1 MRVPGP
7 GAASTSMRR
16 PPPIASAR
24 LQVDARAAV
33 GAGARSGTRGCVGG
47 ARKNLRHLRWRTT
60 SPNDARG
67 ANDACVRRAG
77 DPPDRGSRIA
87 ARAAETGARSGSDD
101 ASREDPSAET
111 SGAGAGQ
118 TRSTDREDAIG
129 TLGTDP
135 MSDEWT
141 AGARQDEDARRRRD
155 RDRMLYMSPIRAKMT
170 PAVLDRGDANLD
182 QAETNPRSATS
193 ASEQKDK
200 TRDAFSAKKAENA
213 QTTFEGASDFD
224 VKDAPDDRDASR
236 GALSSSTRP
245 GRDPG
250 AAARFAASTTR
261 KRSGSGAPRKEHL
274 EKKNSTDSLFG
285 VFGREELRE
294 VTSLAIPA
302 LGSLLADPLMSL
314 IDTAAVG
321 RHGSTSLAAL
331 GPNTAVFQI
340 VFQLFSFLSITTTGM
355 VARAC
360 ADGDG
365 ETVRRALANATF
377 LALSFGGAVCLGLN
391 LFAADV
397 LRVMGCSSDL
407 VAAATPYLRIRAFAI
422 PAALFST
429 CAQGGCLGQQDAKT
443 PLRIFLVA
451 GALNAALDVFCVG
464 RGAFGYGL
472 NLGVAGA
479 AYATLVAQYAGACL
493 FFLVLSNRRMLPR
506 EWRRWRP
513 PSKAELRQITGISGM
528 LLLGSL
534 CRMGVYTM
542 MTTTALWLGTL
553 VMAAHQ
559 VALQIFW
566 TLTYLV
572 DPLFVAATSF
582 VARDFG
588 RRPRRVRRMSAL
600 LMGLSL
606 VVGAAI
612 AALSFFVANFGAG
625 AFTDDATVL
634 ASIRSVAPLM
644 GAAQLVSA
652 LVLVTEGVLI
662 GCGDLRYLLDVHCLN
677 FVVLG
682 GVLWWVGKTGAGLQ
696 GIWVAVFMNQALRM
710 AQHAA
715 HVWRGGGPDLFARNG
730 DGEED
735 GER

>member
-1 MRVPGP
+1 M
-7 GAASTSMRR
+7 ST
-16 PPPIASAR
+16 
-24 LQVDARAAV
+24 
-33 GAGARSGTRGCVGG
+33 
-47 ARKNLRHLRWRTT
+47 
-60 SPNDARG
+60 
-67 ANDACVRRAG
+67 
-77 DPPDRGSRIA
+77 
-87 ARAAETGARSGSDD
+87 
-101 ASREDPSAET
+101 
-111 SGAGAGQ
+111 
-118 TRSTDREDAIG
+118 
-129 TLGTDP
+129 
-135 MSDEWT
+135 
-141 AGARQDEDARRRRD
+141 
-155 RDRMLYMSPIRAKMT
+155 
-170 PAVLDRGDANLD
+170 
-182 QAETNPRSATS
+182 
-193 ASEQKDK
+193 
-200 TRDAFSAKKAENA
+200 
-213 QTTFEGASDFD
+213 
-224 VKDAPDDRDASR
+224 
-236 GALSSSTRP
+236 STRP

-250 AAARFAASTTR
+250 AAARFAIRSSVDAS
-261 KRSGSGAPRKEHL
+261 
-274 EKKNSTDSLFG
+274 STSSSLFG
-285 VFGREELRE
+285 VFGRDELRE
-294 VTSLAIPA
+294 VARLAVPA

-365 ETVRRALANATF
+365 ETARRALANATI
-377 LALSFGGAVCLGLN
+377 LALVFGSATCLGLN
-391 LFAADV
+391 VFAADV
-397 LRVMGCSSDL
+397 LRLMGCGPDL
-407 VAAATPYLRIRAFAI
+407 VSAATPYLRVRAFAI
-422 PAALFST
+422 PAVLFST
-429 CAQGGCLGQQDAKT
+429 SAQGGCLGQQDAQT

-451 GALNAALDVFCVG
+451 GATNAVLDVFCVG
-464 RGAFGYGL
+464 RGVFGYGL

-479 AYATLVAQYAGACL
+479 AYATLAAQYLSAFL

-506 EWRRWRP
+506 EWARWRL
-513 PSKAELRQITGISGM
+513 PSDAELRQITGISGM

-542 MTTTALWLGTL
+542 MTTTALRLGTL

-566 TLTYLV
+566 TLTYFV

-588 RRPRRVRRMSAL
+588 RRPTRVRRMSAL

-606 VVGAAI
+606 VIGAAI
-612 AALSFFVANFGAG
+612 ATLSFCVSSFGAG
-625 AFTDDATVL
+625 AFTNDVTVL
-634 ASIRSVAPLM
+634 ASIKSVAPLM

-682 GVLWWVGKTGAGLQ
+682 GVLWWVGKTNGGLH

-715 HVWRGGGPDLFARNG
+715 HVWRGGGPDLFARNADGRVDGEG
-730 DGEED
+730 DGI
-735 GER
+735 

>member
-1 MRVPGP
+1 MRVPGS
-7 GAASTSMRR
+7 GAAATSTRR
-16 PPPIASAR
+16 SPPVAR
-24 LQVDARAAV
+24 ARPRVDARAAV
-33 GAGARSGTRGCVGG
+33 GSGVHPGTRGCVGG
-47 ARKNLRHLRWRTT
+47 ARKNPRVVRWAPIVR
-60 SPNDARG
+60 PNDTG
-67 ANDACVRRAG
+67 VRRAEDLG
-77 DPPDRGSRIA
+77 RGRLSRVA
-87 ARAAETGARSGSDD
+87 ARAGETDARSSPDDPSDD
-101 ASREDPSAET
+101 RFPDARSE
-111 SGAGAGQ
+111 GAGQ

-135 MSDEWT
+135 MYADEWT
-141 AGARQDEDARRRRD
+141 AGGYSSDTRDVVDARRRRD

-170 PAVLDRGDANLD
+170 PAVMDDDDADVSDGESNATNDAKRSASLEKKNSDGGANL
-182 QAETNPRSATS
+182 
-193 ASEQKDK
+193 
-200 TRDAFSAKKAENA
+200 
-213 QTTFEGASDFD
+213 
-224 VKDAPDDRDASR
+224 
-236 GALSSSTRP
+236 LSTSTRP

-250 AAARFAASTTR
+250 AAARFAISSSVDASYRT
-261 KRSGSGAPRKEHL
+261 
-274 EKKNSTDSLFG
+274 STSLLG
-285 VFGREELRE
+285 VFGRDELRE
-294 VTSLAIPA
+294 VFRLAVPA

-365 ETVRRALANATF
+365 ETARRALANATI
-377 LALSFGGAVCLGLN
+377 LALVFGSFTCLGLN
-391 LFAADV
+391 VFAEQV
-397 LRVMGCSSDL
+397 LRLMGCGPDL
-407 VAAATPYLRIRAFAI
+407 VSAATPYLRIRAFAI
-422 PAALFST
+422 PAVLFST
-429 CAQGGCLGQQDAKT
+429 SAQGGCLGQQDAQT

-451 GALNAALDVFCVG
+451 GATNAALDVFCVG
-464 RGAFGYGL
+464 RGVFGYGL

-479 AYATLVAQYAGACL
+479 AYATLAAQYLSAFL

-506 EWRRWRP
+506 EWKRWRL
-513 PSKAELRQITGISGM
+513 PSNAELRQITGISGM

-542 MTTTALWLGTL
+542 MTTTALRLGTL

-566 TLTYLV
+566 TLTYFV

-588 RRPRRVRRMSAL
+588 RRPTRVRRMSAL

-606 VVGAAI
+606 VIGAAI
-612 AALSFFVANFGAG
+612 ATLSFCVSSFGAG
-625 AFTDDATVL
+625 AFTNDVTVL
-634 ASIRSVAPLM
+634 ASIKSVAPLM

-682 GVLWWVGKTGAGLQ
+682 GVLWWVGKTNGGLQ

-715 HVWRGGGPDLFARNG
+715 HVWRGGGPDLFARNADGRVDG
-730 DGEED
+730 DGD
-735 GER
+735 GI

>member
-1 MRVPGP
+1 MR
-7 GAASTSMRR
+7 SS
-16 PPPIASAR
+16 
-24 LQVDARAAV
+24 
-33 GAGARSGTRGCVGG
+33 
-47 ARKNLRHLRWRTT
+47 
-60 SPNDARG
+60 
-67 ANDACVRRAG
+67 
-77 DPPDRGSRIA
+77 
-87 ARAAETGARSGSDD
+87 SDD
-101 ASREDPSAET
+101 PSPDAN
-111 SGAGAGQ
+111 GAGAGQ
-118 TRSTDREDAIG
+118 TRSTDREDAFG

-135 MSDEWT
+135 LSDEWT
-141 AGARQDEDARRRRD
+141 VGSQRDVGEDVNARRRRD
-155 RDRMLYMSPIRAKMT
+155 RDRMLYMTPVRAKIT
-170 PAVLDRGDANLD
+170 LDVGDVV
-182 QAETNPRSATS
+182 
-193 ASEQKDK
+193 
-200 TRDAFSAKKAENA
+200 RD
-213 QTTFEGASDFD
+213 EGAHAPHSDERD
-224 VKDAPDDRDASR
+224 DPDPAR
-236 GALSSSTRP
+236 GASSSSTSTRP

-250 AAARFAASTTR
+250 AAARFAGSVGRSTPAA
-261 KRSGSGAPRKEHL
+261 GSTSAL
-274 EKKNSTDSLFG
+274 LG

-294 VTSLAIPA
+294 VARLAVPA

-314 IDTAAVG
+314 IDTAVVG

-331 GPNTAVFQI
+331 GPSTAVFQI

-365 ETVRRALANATF
+365 ETVRRALANSAL
-377 LALSFGGAVCLGLN
+377 LALGFGGAMCASLN
-391 LFAADV
+391 VFAADA
-397 LRVMGCSSDL
+397 LRVMGCSPDL

-422 PAALFST
+422 PAVLFST
-429 CAQGGCLGQQDAKT
+429 SAQGGCLGQQDAAT

-451 GALNAALDVFCVG
+451 GAINAALDVFCVG
-464 RGAFGYGL
+464 RAFGYGL
-472 NLGVAGA
+472 NLGVTGA
-479 AYATLVAQYAGACL
+479 AYATVAAQYASAL
-493 FFLVLSNRRMLPR
+493 IFFLVLVERRMLPR
-506 EWRRWRP
+506 ELARWRL
-513 PSKAELRQITGISGM
+513 PSAAELRRITSISGM

-542 MTTTALWLGTL
+542 MTTTALRLGTL

-566 TLTYLV
+566 TLTYFV

-588 RRPRRVRRMSAL
+588 RRPARVRRMSAL

-606 VVGAAI
+606 AVGAGI
-612 AALSFFVANFGAG
+612 ATLSFCISTFGAG
-625 AFTDDATVL
+625 VFTNDATVL
-634 ASIRSVAPLM
+634 ASIKSVASLM

-662 GCGDLRYLLDVHCLN
+662 GCGDLRYLLEVHCLN

-715 HVWRGGGPDLFARNG
+715 HVWRGGGPDLFAHNG
-730 DGEED
+730 DGRED
-735 GER
+735 GGPDKG

>member
-1 MRVPGP
+1 
-7 GAASTSMRR
+7 MRR
-16 PPPIASAR
+16 SPPIASAR

-33 GAGARSGTRGCVGG
+33 GAGARSVTRGCVGG

-87 ARAAETGARSGSDD
+87 ARAAETGARSGPDD

-141 AGARQDEDARRRRD
+141 AGARQDVDARRRRD

-170 PAVLDRGDANLD
+170 PAVLDGRDADLD
-182 QAETNPRSATS
+182 QAETSLRSRA
-193 ASEQKDK
+193 ASEQKD
-200 TRDAFSAKKAENA
+200 
-213 QTTFEGASDFD
+213 FEGASDFPSGDAND
-224 VKDAPDDRDASR
+224 VRGAPDDRDASR

-261 KRSGSGAPRKEHL
+261 KRSGAPRKETFSR
-274 EKKNSTDSLFG
+274 KRFSKNSTDSLFG

-365 ETVRRALANATF
+365 ETVRRSLANATF
-377 LALSFGGAVCLGLN
+377 LALSFGSAVCLGLN

-407 VAAATPYLRIRAFAI
+407 VAAATPYLRIRAFAV

-542 MTTTALWLGTL
+542 MTTTALRLGTL

-588 RRPRRVRRMSAL
+588 RRPTRVRRMSAL

-625 AFTDDATVL
+625 AFSDDATVL

>member
-1 MRVPGP
+1 MRVPGSGP
-7 GAASTSMRR
+7 ASTSTRSS
-16 PPPIASAR
+16 PPVASAR
-24 LQVDARAAV
+24 PRELARAHR
-33 GAGARSGTRGCVGG
+33 GAGARSRTRGCR
-47 ARKNLRHLRWRTT
+47 ANLRHIRWAPT
-60 SPNDARG
+60 DART
-67 ANDACVRRAG
+67 DAG
-77 DPPDRGSRIA
+77 ELPGRGPRVA
-87 ARAAETGARSGSDD
+87 ARAAPVGSRSSSDD
-101 ASREDPSAET
+101 PSDDPSPDALF
-111 SGAGAGQ
+111 ANVGQ
-118 TRSTDREDAIG
+118 TRSTDREDAFG

-135 MSDEWT
+135 MSDEWF
-141 AGARQDEDARRRRD
+141 GGDSRDEGEDVDARRTQRDRD

-170 PAVLDRGDANLD
+170 PAVR
-182 QAETNPRSATS
+182 ETSV
-193 ASEQKDK
+193 ASD
-200 TRDAFSAKKAENA
+200 
-213 QTTFEGASDFD
+213 EGAHEPRAGSDERQS
-224 VKDAPDDRDASR
+224 DAIDDDPKSR
-236 GALSSSTRP
+236 NRPSVSSTSTRP

-250 AAARFAASTTR
+250 AAARFAGSVGRSAAAST
-261 KRSGSGAPRKEHL
+261 S
-274 EKKNSTDSLFG
+274 SLLG

-294 VTSLAIPA
+294 VARLAVPA

-365 ETVRRALANATF
+365 ETVRRALANSAL
-377 LALSFGGAVCLGLN
+377 LALGFGSAVCLGLN
-391 LFAADV
+391 AFAADV
-397 LRVMGCSSDL
+397 LRVMGCSPDL

-422 PAALFST
+422 PAVLFST

-451 GALNAALDVFCVG
+451 GAVNAALDVLCVG
-464 RGAFGYGL
+464 PAFGYGL

-479 AYATLVAQYAGACL
+479 AYATLAAQYASAII
-493 FFLVLSNRRMLPR
+493 FFLVLVDRRMLPR
-506 EWRRWRP
+506 EWRLWRL
-513 PSKAELRQITGISGM
+513 PSAAELRRITSISGM

-542 MTTTALWLGTL
+542 MTTTALRLGTL
-553 VMAAHQ
+553 TMAAHQ

-566 TLTYLV
+566 TLTYFV

-588 RRPRRVRRMSAL
+588 RRPARVRRMSAL
-600 LMGLSL
+600 LMGLSSA
-606 VVGAAI
+606 VGAVI
-612 AALSFFVANFGAG
+612 ATLSFCVSAFGAG
-625 AFTDDATVL
+625 AFTTDPTVL
-634 ASIRSVAPLM
+634 ASIKSVAPLM

-677 FVVLG
+677 FVALG
-682 GVLWWVGKTGAGLQ
+682 GVLWWVGRTGAGLQ

-710 AQHAA
+710 VQHAA
-715 HVWRGGGPDLFARNG
+715 HVWRGGGPDLFARHG
-730 DGEED
+730 DGRGD
-735 GER
+735 GRGKENG

>member
-1 MRVPGP
+1 MLTDFDFSSLPRKRALLASFHDPIARGEQFAMRVPGS
-7 GAASTSMRR
+7 GAAATSTRR
-16 PPPIASAR
+16 SPPVAR
-24 LQVDARAAV
+24 ARPRVDARAAV
-33 GAGARSGTRGCVGG
+33 GAGVHPGTRGCVGG
-47 ARKNLRHLRWRTT
+47 ARKNPRVVRWAPIVR
-60 SPNDARG
+60 PNDAR
-67 ANDACVRRAG
+67 VRRAEDLG
-77 DPPDRGSRIA
+77 RGRLSRVA
-87 ARAAETGARSGSDD
+87 ARAGETDARSSPDDPSDD
-101 ASREDPSAET
+101 RFPDARSE
-111 SGAGAGQ
+111 GAGQ

-135 MSDEWT
+135 MYADEWT
-141 AGARQDEDARRRRD
+141 AGGYSSDTRDVVDARRRRD

-170 PAVLDRGDANLD
+170 PAVMDDDDADVSDGESNATNDAKRSASLEKKNSDGGANL
-182 QAETNPRSATS
+182 
-193 ASEQKDK
+193 
-200 TRDAFSAKKAENA
+200 
-213 QTTFEGASDFD
+213 
-224 VKDAPDDRDASR
+224 
-236 GALSSSTRP
+236 LSTSTRP

-250 AAARFAASTTR
+250 AAARFAISSTVDASYRT
-261 KRSGSGAPRKEHL
+261 
-274 EKKNSTDSLFG
+274 STSLLG
-285 VFGREELRE
+285 VFGRDELRE
-294 VTSLAIPA
+294 VFRLAVPA

-365 ETVRRALANATF
+365 ETARRALANATI
-377 LALSFGGAVCLGLN
+377 LALVFGSFTCLGLN
-391 LFAADV
+391 VFAEQV
-397 LRVMGCSSDL
+397 LRLMGCGPDL
-407 VAAATPYLRIRAFAI
+407 VSAATPYLRIRAFAI
-422 PAALFST
+422 PAVLFST
-429 CAQGGCLGQQDAKT
+429 SAQGGCLGQQDAQT

-451 GALNAALDVFCVG
+451 GATNAALDVFCVG
-464 RGAFGYGL
+464 RGVFGYGL

-479 AYATLVAQYAGACL
+479 AYATLAAQYLSAFL

-506 EWRRWRP
+506 EWKRWRL
-513 PSKAELRQITGISGM
+513 PSNAELRQITGISGM

-542 MTTTALWLGTL
+542 MTTTALRLGTL

-566 TLTYLV
+566 TLTYFV

-588 RRPRRVRRMSAL
+588 RRPTRVRRMSAL

-606 VVGAAI
+606 VIGAAI
-612 AALSFFVANFGAG
+612 ATLSFCVSSFGAG
-625 AFTDDATVL
+625 AFTNDVTVL
-634 ASIRSVAPLM
+634 ASIKSVAPLM

-682 GVLWWVGKTGAGLQ
+682 GVLWWVGSTNGGLQ

-715 HVWRGGGPDLFARNG
+715 HVWRGGGPDLFARNADGRVDG
-730 DGEED
+730 DGD
-735 GER
+735 GI